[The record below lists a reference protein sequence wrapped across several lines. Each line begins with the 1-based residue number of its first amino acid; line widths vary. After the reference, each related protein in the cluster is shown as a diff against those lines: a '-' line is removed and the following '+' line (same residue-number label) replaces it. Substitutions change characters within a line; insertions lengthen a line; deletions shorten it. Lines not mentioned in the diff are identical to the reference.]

1 MTRTAPPEA
10 EETPKE
16 PTPAV
21 ALHTGTS
28 NLASLLTR
36 NLRTSGIYIAF
47 VAIVAL
53 FAILTDGVSLRPGN
67 ITNIIL
73 QYSYILILAI
83 GMVLVIIAGHI
94 DLSVGSVVALT
105 GAVSAV
111 LVIQRDYPWWV
122 GILAAIAV
130 GLAVGAWQGFWV
142 AYVGIPAFIV
152 TLAGML
158 LFRGLTQQVLGNISL
173 SPFPAEYGRAASGFL
188 NGLLGGDGYDVFTLL
203 IGALAVA
210 GYAFSGFRTRL
221 ARIKYQ
227 QPVESFP
234 LFVARVVLVGA
245 VVMYFAWQL
254 AHARGL
260 PIVLIILAVLV
271 LAYGVISK
279 RSVFGRQ
286 ICHRRQPRGGAALR
300 RQGEGR
306 QLLDLRQHGFPGRDR
321 RDRLLR
327 ALQRR
332 AAQRGQHV
340 RAGRDRRLF
349 HRWRG
354 GHRRRRHRGRRHGR
368 WPDHGRHEQRH
379 AAHGHRPVGAADGQ
393 GTRPAARRRVRHLQQ
408 ASRRRGALTIGK
420 LTSTDG
426 ARGYARGRERAGCDV
441 RLAVLAP

>member
-1 MTRTAPPEA
+1 MTRTVPPEA
-10 EETPKE
+10 EETPQE

-53 FAILTDGVSLRPGN
+53 FAILTDGVSLSPGN

-111 LVIQRDYPWWV
+111 LVIQQDYPWWV

-260 PIVLIILAVLV
+260 PIVLIILGVLV

-286 ICHRRQPRGGAALR
+286 IYAIGGNLAAAQLSGVKVKVVNFWIFVNMGFLAAIAGIVYSARSNGAQPSAGNMFELDAIAACFIGGAAVTGGVGTVVGAMVGGLIMAVMSN
-300 RQGEGR
+300 GM
-306 QLLDLRQHGFPGRDR
+306 QLMGVEQPIQSVIKGLV
-321 RDRLLR
+321 LLM
-327 ALQRR
+327 AVAFDVYNKRR
-332 AAQRGQHV
+332 A
-340 RAGRDRRLF
+340 
-349 HRWRG
+349 
-354 GHRRRRHRGRRHGR
+354 
-368 WPDHGRHEQRH
+368 
-379 AAHGHRPVGAADGQ
+379 GA
-393 GTRPAARRRVRHLQQ
+393 TR
-408 ASRRRGALTIGK
+408 
-420 LTSTDG
+420 
-426 ARGYARGRERAGCDV
+426 
-441 RLAVLAP
+441 